1 MKIITIKQPWATLIR
16 EGIKKYEFRS
26 WKTNYRGEVYIHAG
40 KGIEKEAMEKLKLLA
55 LDYPSS
61 RIIAKATIVDC
72 IGLTPELSNEIH
84 RRNEIVYDTKERS
97 GYAWKLKDIKKI
109 DLDKEIKGKLG
120 LWNLEFDVSNK

>member
-16 EGIKKYEFRS
+16 EGLKEYEFRS

-40 KGIEKEAMEKLKLLA
+40 KGIDKQAMKRFEHLQ
-55 LDYPSS
+55 LDYPTS

-84 RRNEIVYDTKERS
+84 RRNEMVYDTKERS
-97 GYAWKLKDIKKI
+97 GYAWKLADIKKL

-120 LWNLEFDVSNK
+120 LWNLEFDEANK

>member
-40 KGIEKEAMEKLKLLA
+40 KGIDKQAMKRFEHLQ
-55 LDYPSS
+55 LDYPTS

-72 IGLTPELSNEIH
+72 IGLTPELSNEIN
-84 RRNEIVYDTKERS
+84 RQNEMVYDTKERS
-97 GYAWKLKDIKKI
+97 GYAWKLADIKKL

-120 LWNLEFDVSNK
+120 LWNLEFDESNK

>member
-40 KGIEKEAMEKLKLLA
+40 KGIDKQAMKRFEHLQ
-55 LDYPSS
+55 LDYPTS

-84 RRNEIVYDTKERS
+84 RRNEMVYDTKERS
-97 GYAWKLKDIKKI
+97 GYAWKLADIKKL

-120 LWNLEFDVSNK
+120 LWNLEFDEANK